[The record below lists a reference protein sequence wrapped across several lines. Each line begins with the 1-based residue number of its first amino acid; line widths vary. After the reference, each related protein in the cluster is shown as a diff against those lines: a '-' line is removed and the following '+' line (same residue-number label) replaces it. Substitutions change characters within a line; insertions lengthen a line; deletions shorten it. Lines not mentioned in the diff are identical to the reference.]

1 MKPGEYKSTMNPT
14 KPVSIEGHW
23 QDPTPDEQEKHDTVH
38 QLQTHLQEMKA
49 QQKKTR
55 KRLVIDTSKRLY
67 TQPTM
72 VCVPNCSFIR
82 IFTVRNS
89 SCGKVMFSQACVKNS
104 VQGVVYTPVGAPPGI
119 QPRADPLG
127 RHHPGQTPPPPR
139 QTQPPPP
146 DGHCSGR
153 YASYWNA
160 FLCML
165 LLK

>member
-72 VCVPNCSFIR
+72 VCVPNCSFIH
-82 IFTVRNS
+82 IFTVRKS

-104 VQGVVYTPVGAPPGI
+104 VRGWCTPPWQPPS
-119 QPRADPLG
+119 PG
-127 RHHPGQTPPPPR
+127 RHPNPPPAMQIPPGQTSPKMA
-139 QTQPPPP
+139 TVA
-146 DGHCSGR
+146 DGTHPTGMHSCVC
-153 YASYWNA
+153 Y
-160 FLCML
+160 F
-165 LLK
+165 

>member
-1 MKPGEYKSTMNPT
+1 MTLIGRRYDEMKPGEYKSTMNPT

-72 VCVPNCSFIR
+72 VCVPNSS
-82 IFTVRNS
+82 IF
-89 SCGKVMFSQACVKNS
+89 
-104 VQGVVYTPVGAPPGI
+104 Y
-119 QPRADPLG
+119 
-127 RHHPGQTPPPPR
+127 
-139 QTQPPPP
+139 
-146 DGHCSGR
+146 
-153 YASYWNA
+153 
-160 FLCML
+160 ML

>member
-49 QQKKTR
+49 QQKKAR

-72 VCVPNCSFIR
+72 ACVPNCSFIH
-82 IFTVRNS
+82 IFTVRKS

-104 VQGVVYTPVGAPPGI
+104 VHGGWVVYTPLA
-119 QPRADPLG
+119 A
-127 RHHPGQTPPPPR
+127 PPPR
-139 QTQPPPP
+139 QTPHPPPP
-146 DGHCSGR
+146 CTYPLDRHPPR
-153 YASYWNA
+153 WP
-160 FLCML
+160 L
-165 LLK
+165 